1 MNLPN
6 NLSLSQM
13 ITKINEKVKEEGLKL
28 GERMQ
33 LADPRN
39 TLTKELYFVPKNVSV
54 LIIKEHFSETFYGLQ
69 M

>member
-13 ITKINEKVKEEGLKL
+13 VTKINEKVKEEGLKI
-28 GERMQ
+28 GERFQ
-33 LADPRN
+33 LTDPRT

-54 LIIKEHFSETFYGLQ
+54 FIFPLKNYVKGHFFS
-69 M
+69 